1 MNVGFGESECGMWGK
16 TEGMADSLPLFGDVK
31 HHDHAI
37 TVLINIQELC
47 VESHFG
53 FRLHREQNISK
64 ITMLFP
70 AD

>member
-1 MNVGFGESECGMWGK
+1 
-16 TEGMADSLPLFGDVK
+16 MADSLPLFGDVK
-31 HHDHAI
+31 HHDHTIA
-37 TVLINIQELC
+37 VLIDIQELC
-47 VESHFG
+47 VESHFR